1 LVNQLAGIT
10 CLPSNNIKILQG
22 GAKMQVKEWLS
33 MEKRLPQVVYKD
45 IINISPT
52 VIDFNRVAEISASG
66 ETKMLQK

>member
-1 LVNQLAGIT
+1 
-10 CLPSNNIKILQG
+10 
-22 GAKMQVKEWLS
+22 MQVKEWLS
-33 MEKRLPQVVYKD
+33 MGKRLPQVVYKD